1 MDWYRRP
8 GKGEDATS
16 GVAELLARAQQELG
30 GPLLGAKFLYDAR
43 QMFAA
48 TREIER
54 AVSEPGTT
62 LYVGFQRAEKLD
74 GEARIYRDLTS
85 QGVEVIAFGTGAP
98 AEVSQVRWVRL
109 PEDHDAL
116 ANQWFLVTETP
127 EPIAFV
133 GFETSPPDR
142 IGEGGATDPSRTWA
156 GFVTDDPRLVGAIAG
171 YLHGV
176 SGREAPPALDG
187 HEVARSTMLLV
198 ATDDG
203 VDPAYAVCRRAGLE
217 VARREGAAV
226 VLYDRSSES
235 YLVDPYESGPWT
247 SQNHGPAGKTLLTPN
262 ELVRLGRRYLADQVA
277 EGRALGLQ
285 VGAWLARGT
294 GPAAMAD
301 ACERLQVQ
309 RAILPGKM
317 GRPSLRDR
325 VLGRTLADFQARVPA
340 KITLVNDDGVLAE
353 SDQIDLPGPPA
364 PIRRPHSAEPPAMQL
379 SRASAMLPVQPP
391 RRR

>member
-1 MDWYRRP
+1 VDWYRRP
-8 GKGEDATS
+8 GRGEDATS

-74 GEARIYRDLTS
+74 GEARIYRNLTR

-98 AEVSQVRWVRL
+98 AEVSQVRRVRL
-109 PEDHDAL
+109 PENHDAL

-171 YLHGV
+171 YLQGV
-176 SGREAPPALDG
+176 SDREAPPALDG

-203 VDPAYAVCRRAGLE
+203 VDPAYAACRRAGLE

-309 RAILPGKM
+309 RVILPAKM

-325 VLGRTLADFQARVPA
+325 VLGRTLADFQARLPA

-353 SDQIDLPGPPA
+353 SDQIDLPAPPA

>member
-109 PEDHDAL
+109 PENHDAL

-142 IGEGGATDPSRTWA
+142 IGEGGATNPSRTWA

-171 YLHGV
+171 YLQGV
-176 SGREAPPALDG
+176 SDREAPPALDG

-203 VDPAYAVCRRAGLE
+203 ADPAYAVCRRAGLE

-262 ELVRLGRRYLADQVA
+262 ELVRLGRRYLVDQVA
-277 EGRALGLQ
+277 EGRTLGLQ

-301 ACERLQVQ
+301 ACERLQVE
-309 RAILPGKM
+309 RAILPAKM
-317 GRPSLRDR
+317 ARPSLRDR
-325 VLGRTLADFQARVPA
+325 VLGRTLADFQARLPA

>member
-1 MDWYRRP
+1 VDWHRGP
-8 GKGEDATS
+8 GRGQDAAA
-16 GVAELLARAQQELG
+16 GVAQLLARAQEELG

-54 AVSEPGTT
+54 AVSAPGTT

-74 GEARIYRDLTS
+74 GEARIYRNLTG
-85 QGVEVIAFGTGAP
+85 QGVQVIAFGTGSP
-98 AEVSQVRWVRL
+98 AEMAQVRWVRL
-109 PEDHDAL
+109 PEDHGAL
-116 ANQWFLVTETP
+116 ANQWFLVTQTP

-156 GFVTDDPRLVGAIAG
+156 GFVTDDPRLVAAIASH
-171 YLHGV
+171 LQALAD
-176 SGREAPPALDG
+176 RQAPLAPDAP
-187 HEVARSTMLLV
+187 VTAPSTMLLV

-203 VDPAYAVCRRAGLE
+203 ADPAYAVCRRAGLE

-247 SQNHGPAGKTLLTPN
+247 SQNHGPAGDRPLDLPDLL
-262 ELVRLGRRYLADQVA
+262 RLGRRYLAEQVT

-294 GPAAMAD
+294 GPAAMAA
-301 ACERLQVQ
+301 ACERLGVD
-309 RAILPGKM
+309 RVVLPDKLA
-317 GRPSLRDR
+317 RPSLRDR
-325 VLGRTLADFQARVPA
+325 VLGRTLAGFQDRLSA
-340 KITLVNDDGVLAE
+340 KITLVNDQGALVDA
-353 SDQIDLPGPPA
+353 
-364 PIRRPHSAEPPAMQL
+364 
-379 SRASAMLPVQPP
+379 
-391 RRR
+391 

>member
-1 MDWYRRP
+1 VDWYRRP

-171 YLHGV
+171 YLQGV
-176 SGREAPPALDG
+176 SDREAPPALDG

-247 SQNHGPAGKTLLTPN
+247 SQNHGPAGKTLLNPN
-262 ELVRLGRRYLADQVA
+262 ELVRLGRRYLVDQVA
-277 EGRALGLQ
+277 EGRTLGLQ

-309 RAILPGKM
+309 QAILPAKL

-325 VLGRTLADFQARVPA
+325 VLGRTLADFQARLPA

-353 SDQIDLPGPPA
+353 SDQIDLPGP
-364 PIRRPHSAEPPAMQL
+364 
-379 SRASAMLPVQPP
+379 
-391 RRR
+391 RRRSAGPAAPNHP

>member
-8 GKGEDATS
+8 GKGEDAAS

-62 LYVGFQRAEKLD
+62 LYVGFQRAEKFD
-74 GEARIYRDLTS
+74 GEARIYRDLTR

-109 PEDHDAL
+109 PEDHAAL

-142 IGEGGATDPSRTWA
+142 IGEGGAADPSRTWA
-156 GFVTDDPRLVGAIAG
+156 GFVTDDRRLVGAIAG
-171 YLHGV
+171 YLQGV
-176 SGREAPPALDG
+176 SDREAPPALDG

-198 ATDDG
+198 ATCWRSC
-203 VDPAYAVCRRAGLE
+203 CRRPGTAPSSTPTTGS
-217 VARREGAAV
+217 RPITAA
-226 VLYDRSSES
+226 
-235 YLVDPYESGPWT
+235 
-247 SQNHGPAGKTLLTPN
+247 
-262 ELVRLGRRYLADQVA
+262 
-277 EGRALGLQ
+277 
-285 VGAWLARGT
+285 
-294 GPAAMAD
+294 
-301 ACERLQVQ
+301 
-309 RAILPGKM
+309 
-317 GRPSLRDR
+317 
-325 VLGRTLADFQARVPA
+325 
-340 KITLVNDDGVLAE
+340 
-353 SDQIDLPGPPA
+353 
-364 PIRRPHSAEPPAMQL
+364 
-379 SRASAMLPVQPP
+379 
-391 RRR
+391 

>member
-1 MDWYRRP
+1 
-8 GKGEDATS
+8 
-16 GVAELLARAQQELG
+16 VAELLARAQQELG

-62 LYVGFQRAEKLD
+62 LYVGFQRAERLD

-85 QGVEVIAFGTGAP
+85 QGVKVIAFGTGAP

-109 PEDHDAL
+109 PENHDAL

-142 IGEGGATDPSRTWA
+142 IGEGGAADPSRTWA

-171 YLHGV
+171 YLQGV
-176 SGREAPPALDG
+176 SDREAPPALDDPT
-187 HEVARSTMLLV
+187 VARSTMLLV
-198 ATDDG
+198 TTDDG
-203 VDPAYAVCRRAGLE
+203 ADPAYAVCRRTGLE

-309 RAILPGKM
+309 QAILPAKLA
-317 GRPSLRDR
+317 RPSLRDR
-325 VLGRTLADFQARVPA
+325 VLGRTLADFQARLPA
-340 KITLVNDDGVLAE
+340 KITVVNDDGVLAE
-353 SDQIDLPGPPA
+353 PDQIDLSG
-364 PIRRPHSAEPPAMQL
+364 
-379 SRASAMLPVQPP
+379 P
-391 RRR
+391 RRRSVGPAAPNHQ

>member
-1 MDWYRRP
+1 MDWHRGP
-8 GKGEDATS
+8 GRGQDAAA
-16 GVAELLARAQQELG
+16 GVAQLLARAQEELG

-54 AVSEPGTT
+54 AVSAPGTT

-74 GEARIYRDLTS
+74 GEAPIYRNLTG
-85 QGVEVIAFGTGAP
+85 QGVQVIAFGTGSP
-98 AEVSQVRWVRL
+98 AEMAQVRWVGL
-109 PEDHDAL
+109 AEDHGAL
-116 ANQWFLVTETP
+116 ANQWFLVTQTP

-133 GFETSPPDR
+133 GFETSPSDR

-156 GFVTDDPRLVGAIAG
+156 GFVTDDPRLVAAIAS
-171 YLHGV
+171 YLHGLAD
-176 SGREAPPALDG
+176 RQAPPAPDG
-187 HEVARSTMLLV
+187 QVTAPSTMLLV

-203 VDPAYAVCRRAGLE
+203 TDPAYTVCRRAGLE

-247 SQNHGPAGKTLLTPN
+247 SQNHGPAGDRPLDLPDLL
-262 ELVRLGRRYLADQVA
+262 RLGRRYLAEQVT

-294 GPAAMAD
+294 GPAAMAA
-301 ACERLQVQ
+301 ACERLGVD
-309 RAILPGKM
+309 RVVLPDKLA
-317 GRPSLRDR
+317 RPSLRDR
-325 VLGRTLADFQARVPA
+325 VLGRTLAGFQDRLSA
-340 KITLVNDDGVLAE
+340 KITLVNDQGALVDA
-353 SDQIDLPGPPA
+353 
-364 PIRRPHSAEPPAMQL
+364 
-379 SRASAMLPVQPP
+379 
-391 RRR
+391 

>member
-1 MDWYRRP
+1 
-8 GKGEDATS
+8 
-16 GVAELLARAQQELG
+16 
-30 GPLLGAKFLYDAR
+30 
-43 QMFAA
+43 
-48 TREIER
+48 
-54 AVSEPGTT
+54 
-62 LYVGFQRAEKLD
+62 
-74 GEARIYRDLTS
+74 
-85 QGVEVIAFGTGAP
+85 VEVIAFGTGTP
-98 AEVSQVRWVRL
+98 TEVSQVRWVRL
-109 PEDHDAL
+109 SEDHDAL
-116 ANQWFLVTETP
+116 ANQWFLVTQTP

-142 IGEGGATDPSRTWA
+142 IGAGGATDPSRTWA

-171 YLHGV
+171 YLQGV
-176 SGREAPPALDG
+176 SDREAPPALDDPK
-187 HEVARSTMLLV
+187 VARSTILLV

-203 VDPAYAVCRRAGLE
+203 VDLAYAACRRAGLE

-247 SQNHGPAGKTLLTPN
+247 SQNHGPAGKTLLDPN

-309 RAILPGKM
+309 RAILPDKLARRRCEIASWAAPWPTS
-317 GRPSLRDR
+317 RPACRPRSPSSTMT
-325 VLGRTLADFQARVPA
+325 VSSPTP
-340 KITLVNDDGVLAE
+340 
-353 SDQIDLPGPPA
+353 DQTDLPGPRRRSAGRQRRTTGNTAQPRVRNA
-364 PIRRPHSAEPPAMQL
+364 ARAASSKEVSGNGISSRIRL
-379 SRASAMLPVQPP
+379 SRATVGLRSPSIRGRAICALTGVTRCSQ
-391 RRR
+391 